1 MPAAWPFSIPKEN
14 FYENRKKENLP
25 EAGEKAL
32 QCGISSYDVSR
43 LFFPDIFSYI
53 PMVGILMAFQDFVP
67 AKGLFGSDFVGLEAF
82 YLYDTSARYR
92 QNHPQYAGNCPG

>member
-32 QCGISSYDVSR
+32 QCGISSYEFPG
-43 LFFPDIFSYI
+43 LFFLILFSYI
-53 PMVGILMAFQDFVP
+53 PMVGILMGFSGLRP
-67 AKGLFGSDFVGLEAF
+67 GKGAVRFGLWA
-82 YLYDTSARYR
+82 
-92 QNHPQYAGNCPG
+92 